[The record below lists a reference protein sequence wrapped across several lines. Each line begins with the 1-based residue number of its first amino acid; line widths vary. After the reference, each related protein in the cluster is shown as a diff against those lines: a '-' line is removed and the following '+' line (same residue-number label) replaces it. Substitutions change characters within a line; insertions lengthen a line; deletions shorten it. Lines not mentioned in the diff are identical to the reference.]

1 MIAVAAPSLLAA
13 IHWLAPF
20 PPYFISYLLPI
31 IVSPDFGKRGEKLEK
46 KYNLIAVEDEMVHS
60 KVNIMKYNNKYNK
73 KYI

>member
-31 IVSPDFGKRGEKLEK
+31 IVSPGFGKRGEKLEN
-46 KYNLIAVEDEMVHS
+46 KYNLIMVKDKMVYS
-60 KVNIMKYNNKYNK
+60 KVKIMKYKYNK